1 MFHTPFPLLLLL
13 FSPFVIAAALG
24 SGSEAKAEVP
34 EALDFTVMSLD
45 GQQVELKDYLGQ
57 VVMIINVASE
67 CGLTPQ
73 YAQLQALH
81 EKYSDQGLAVLGF
94 PCNQFGGQ
102 EPGSA
107 AEIRTFCS
115 KNYGVEFDMFS
126 KIDVNGDGAAGLYKF
141 LKLLETSPEGPGE
154 ISWNF
159 EKFLLSRV
167 GRVVARFA
175 PRTRPDDA
183 AVVEAIER
191 ELAAQY
197 IAGQSQ

>member
-1 MFHTPFPLLLLL
+1 MSHTLFAFLLLLL
-13 FSPFVIAAALG
+13 SPLVVAAAFGPG
-24 SGSEAKAEVP
+24 SGEKSELPDV
-34 EALDFTVMSLD
+34 LDFTMMSLD
-45 GQQVELKDYLGQ
+45 GKRVELRDYLGQ
-57 VVMIINVASE
+57 VVMIVNVASQ

-81 EKYSDQGLAVLGF
+81 EKYSDRGLTVLGF

-102 EPGSA
+102 EPGNA
-107 AEIRTFCS
+107 AEIRTFCT

-126 KIDVNGDGAAGLYKF
+126 KIDVNGDGAADLYKH
-141 LKLLETSPEGPGE
+141 LKSLETTPEGPGE

-167 GRVVARFA
+167 GKVVARFS

-183 AVVEAIER
+183 SVVEVIER
-191 ELAAQY
+191 ELAAQ
-197 IAGQSQ
+197 